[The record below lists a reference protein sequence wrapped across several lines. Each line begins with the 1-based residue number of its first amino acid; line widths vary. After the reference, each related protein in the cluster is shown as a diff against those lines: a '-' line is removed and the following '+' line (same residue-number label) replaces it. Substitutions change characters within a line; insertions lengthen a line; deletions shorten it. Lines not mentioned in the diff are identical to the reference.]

1 MSRARVWLDAVSNGV
16 LDERLQYEIWYK
28 RFVNVSWNVDMNLES
43 ISKSRPL
50 NVDIAR
56 HELELVA
63 ERNFLAARRVNRQ
76 S

>member
-28 RFVNVSWNVDMNLES
+28 RFVNVSWNVDMDLES